1 MDTQQSDTKNK
12 QGFVV
17 YASSAGE
24 KPIFSDNKK
33 SFDYKTTVA
42 DVNDLSADELSIIS
56 PKNRPVF
63 VEKSDKDVTYNNTN
77 HEDKV
82 KGMI

>member
-17 YASSAGE
+17 YASSTGE
-24 KPIFSDNKK
+24 KPIFNDNKK
-33 SFDYKTTVA
+33 SLDYKTTVE

-56 PKNRPVF
+56 PK
-63 VEKSDKDVTYNNTN
+63 KSDKDVTYNNTN

-82 KGMI
+82 KGMF